1 MKPYILFFQ
10 IWCNVYS
17 VDNSTNDFKEM
28 VRKAHLHPVTTL
40 WSDFLQLKHKDAKN
54 SDQKCRINLL
64 KRIKIIVD
72 TGHLFS
78 QVVAQKQFWGI
89 LGAEDAGKSTFIK
102 KALESFGPQNPR
114 LPGCGRSFHTSVVEP
129 YKLADSVWLVDFPG
143 RDGLQGNAERW
154 IQFKELPNS
163 CILVLQFLGDIK
175 SGQRDMYWE
184 IKERLPTSEIKVVFN
199 KVDMNFQPG
208 EEDDE
213 AGYFERQKENSAEQL
228 GCPKDNIYYA
238 CFNPSCSNERMQE
251 LKELGVLGFED
262 FFQKLGILRDR
273 N

>member
-1 MKPYILFFQ
+1 MQ
-10 IWCNVYS
+10 
-17 VDNSTNDFKEM
+17 
-28 VRKAHLHPVTTL
+28 
-40 WSDFLQLKHKDAKN
+40 
-54 SDQKCRINLL
+54 
-64 KRIKIIVD
+64 
-72 TGHLFS
+72 
-78 QVVAQKQFWGI
+78 
-89 LGAEDAGKSTFIK
+89 
-102 KALESFGPQNPR
+102 
-114 LPGCGRSFHTSVVEP
+114 
-129 YKLADSVWLVDFPG
+129 
-143 RDGLQGNAERW
+143 
-154 IQFKELPNS
+154 
-163 CILVLQFLGDIK
+163 GDIK
-175 SGQRDMYWE
+175 SGQRDMYQTY
-184 IKERLPTSEIKVVFN
+184 KEKLPTSEIKVVFN